1 MDLQDLPG
9 PLPGR
14 VRTAQVGL
22 QPGGHQLGGRAQTH
36 VTGTGPR
43 EARDRPVQVPE
54 GLLVLRGLGLRAALL
69 ARLALAGMGDQLAG
83 LTVGVREL
91 REQPGRPVR
100 RGGGQRVLALPLG
113 RRHERPRRSR
123 ARLPLADRD
132 PGPHPQRPHQ
142 RRDIAQLAPQ
152 LPGPCV
158 RQLRLRAET
167 SPVERLRGR
176 IRQHRV
182 VVLLGPARAMSAALR
197 RPVQPE
203 QPAAELMAGMGPERP
218 ALARLVRPVRGVQP
232 LLDRLGELPGTGED
246 FGEPQTQPGPPARR
260 DERGS
265 VLQRGPCR
273 PFRPLVLLQLGGEPG
288 RLGQV
293 LDPTAYQDSPAPSV
307 SAAARSY
314 RSSAPCGSP
323 RHRRADPAPP
333 RSGWSPPVRR
343 AVVR

>member
-1 MDLQDLPG
+1 
-9 PLPGR
+9 
-14 VRTAQVGL
+14 
-22 QPGGHQLGGRAQTH
+22 
-36 VTGTGPR
+36 
-43 EARDRPVQVPE
+43 
-54 GLLVLRGLGLRAALL
+54 
-69 ARLALAGMGDQLAG
+69 MGDQLAG
-83 LTVGVREL
+83 LAVGVREL

-158 RQLRLRAET
+158 RRLRLRVET
-167 SPVERLRGR
+167 GPVERLRGQ

-182 VVLLGPARAMSAALR
+182 VVLLGPAACDVRRPQPVPGRLPRLVQRRQRVAEPPQRLHDRAVTVLLRRDVGQYGLQYRGGLR

-246 FGEPQTQPGPPARR
+246 FGEPQMQPGPPARR
-260 DERGS
+260 DERRP

-273 PFRPLVLLQLGGEPG
+273 PFRPLVLLQLGGVPV
-288 RLGQV
+288 RS
-293 LDPTAYQDSPAPSV
+293 ASASSRSARAPRAGPS
-307 SAAARSY
+307 
-314 RSSAPCGSP
+314 GSP
-323 RHRRADPAPP
+323 SFSRRAWRIVVASGLIGRPPGGSRGSVLAVRGAWPTPAGP
-333 RSGWSPPVRR
+333 
-343 AVVR
+343 